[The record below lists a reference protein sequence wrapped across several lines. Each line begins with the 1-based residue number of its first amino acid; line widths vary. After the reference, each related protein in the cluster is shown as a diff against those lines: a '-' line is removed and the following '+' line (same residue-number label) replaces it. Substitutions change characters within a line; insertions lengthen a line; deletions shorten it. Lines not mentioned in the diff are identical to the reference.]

1 MFFTKEA
8 ESCRKQAAAYVGQ
21 PEGPFL
27 LKVARAFEDLAAA
40 QSKAVQL
47 NRRDSLEGH
56 GLRQSV

>member
-8 ESCRKQAAAYVGQ
+8 ESCRQQAAAYVGQ

-40 QSKAVQL
+40 QSKAVQP
-47 NRRDSLEGH
+47 NRRNSLEAVG
-56 GLRQSV
+56 RPRSA